1 MAKTPVDLYRRGNA
15 NSPQM
20 DNVRINKDLAAYE
33 RDGTLWVKETVPF
46 GVESGGISTF
56 SVQGKGKN
64 WWKIDAGVDIPQD
77 LESIN
82 DRGNHWRWKPSQTMP
97 LEKYK
102 KALQISSQSF
112 YKVS

>member
-15 NSPQM
+15 NSPRM
-20 DNVRINKDLAAYE
+20 DNVRQGKDIATYK
-33 RDGTLWVKETVPF
+33 RDGKTWVKETLEAGLEP
-46 GVESGGISTF
+46 GGISTF

-64 WWKIDAGVDIPQD
+64 WWKIDAGTEIHQD
-77 LESIN
+77 LELIN
-82 DRGNHWRWKPSQTMP
+82 DRGNHWLWKPCQTMP

-102 KALQISSQSF
+102 KALQVSSQSF